1 MGGEKFGSFLYWPF
15 SWGSPP
21 HGRGKDRLRSADK
34 ARRRITPAWAGKRLL
49 SFSPA
54 GLRWDHPRMGGE
66 KHQDESSV
74 MELQGSP
81 PHGRGKACTI
91 LPFCFRCRITPAWA
105 GKRKFVPDFHIC
117 SEDHPRMGGEKL
129 LHLLIQNSGPGSP
142 PHGRGKAVHP
152 APSSMRHRITPAWAG
167 KSVCR

>member
-81 PHGRGKACTI
+81 PHGRGK
-91 LPFCFRCRITPAWA
+91 
-105 GKRKFVPDFHIC
+105 GKNKRALQSK
-117 SEDHPRMGGEKL
+117 R
-129 LHLLIQNSGPGSP
+129 
-142 PHGRGKAVHP
+142 
-152 APSSMRHRITPAWAG
+152 RITPAWAG
-167 KSVCR
+167 KSGCRPAWVSGSGDHPRMGGEKRSRPPRTARRTGSPPHGRGKVKPVLASEKRGGITPAWAGKS